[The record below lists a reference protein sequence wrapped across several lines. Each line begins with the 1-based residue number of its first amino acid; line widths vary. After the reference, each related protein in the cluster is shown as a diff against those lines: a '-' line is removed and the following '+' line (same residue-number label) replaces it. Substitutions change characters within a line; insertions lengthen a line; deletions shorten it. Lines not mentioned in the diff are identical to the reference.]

1 MIGLEFHR
9 EIDMTTAT
17 AIAGTAIASDLE
29 GLHELNHN
37 YVRSVE
43 QSDVRWFDQNLA
55 ADFLNSNPD
64 GSLVDRAGFLEQI
77 AKKSPVTNIAESDV
91 RIVLRGDFA
100 FIHALTTY
108 TKPTGE
114 QGRGRYTDVW
124 WKRNHRWLCVS
135 AHVMRA

>member
-1 MIGLEFHR
+1 MLFR
-9 EIDMTTAT
+9 
-17 AIAGTAIASDLE
+17 S
-29 GLHELNHN
+29 ELNHN

-108 TKPTGE
+108 TKPNGE

>member
-1 MIGLEFHR
+1 
-9 EIDMTTAT
+9 MTTAT
-17 AIAGTAIASDLE
+17 AIADTAIASDLDA
-29 GLHELNHN
+29 LHELNHN

-64 GSLVDRAGFLEQI
+64 GTLVDRAGFLEQI
-77 AKKSPVTNIAESDV
+77 AKKSLVTNIAESDV

-108 TKPTGE
+108 TKPNGE
-114 QGRGRYTDVW
+114 QGRGRYADVW

-135 AHVMRA
+135 SHVTRA

>member
-1 MIGLEFHR
+1 
-9 EIDMTTAT
+9 MTTAT
-17 AIAGTAIASDLE
+17 AIADTAIASDLDA
-29 GLHELNHN
+29 LHELNHN

-64 GSLVDRAGFLEQI
+64 GTLVDRASFLEQI
-77 AKKSPVTNIAESDV
+77 ARKSLVTNIAETDV

-108 TKPTGE
+108 TKPNGE

-135 AHVMRA
+135 AHVTRA

>member
-1 MIGLEFHR
+1 
-9 EIDMTTAT
+9 MTTTT
-17 AIAGTAIASDLE
+17 AIADTAIASDLDA
-29 GLHELNHN
+29 LHELNHN

-64 GSLVDRAGFLEQI
+64 GTLVDRAGFLEQI
-77 AKKSPVTNIAESDV
+77 AKKSLVTNIAETDV

-108 TKPTGE
+108 TKPNGE

-135 AHVMRA
+135 SHVTRA

>member
-1 MIGLEFHR
+1 MIGLKFHR
-9 EIDMTTAT
+9 EIAMTTAT
-17 AIAGTAIASDLE
+17 AIADTTTASDLE
-29 GLHELNHN
+29 ALHELNHN
-37 YVRSVE
+37 YIRSVE
-43 QSDVRWFDQNLA
+43 QSDVRWFDENLA

-64 GSLVDRAGFLEQI
+64 GTLIDRAGFLKQI
-77 AKKSPVTNIAESDV
+77 ARKSPVTNIAESDV

-108 TKPTGE
+108 TKPNDE

-135 AHVMRA
+135 AHVTRA